1 MTEEYRVKC
10 KDCDKEFG
18 YSEASIAAGS
28 LRGMSR
34 PERCPECRKNHSRE
48 SRSIGIPQIQIKR
61 TGPRK
66 PDHELEPG
74 RLGRIHHPERTHR
87 KVNVQGKFGHPGSN
101 IEFGITDKDISLLF
115 EKMQTHQVSVVVGP
129 TGSGKSTFLPYRLM
143 VPPNDM
149 EQDLFTRYGQIV
161 ITQPRIQATRSIA
174 KFVAQDIHGSSLGAG
189 FDVGFRHSG
198 SPASDWRNKLV
209 YITDGT
215 LINWIV
221 SGQISNLSV
230 IMIDEAHER
239 SLNIDLILGLL
250 KQQLPRYPQL
260 KLIIASA
267 TINAELF
274 QDFFGDKNKV
284 ALLQFRGIKQHRI
297 DAFFPFHDYI
307 LKNNRNVP
315 DNMATKICAIL
326 KDIVEGEK
334 SEGNILGFLPGERE
348 IETCEDILRQMVM
361 EASKLR
367 DRDIGIYPLY
377 TRLPQEKQDMAL
389 APTASVIKDK
399 IMDII
404 RGQYPAVKDRLMAVL
419 LDMKSAK
426 EASEIVRKALD
437 EEQINDWFILVPEEG
452 QASLDSYPGQIVF
465 TTYKNRSL
473 LQNTDSFLEV
483 TDRRV
488 VISTNVAETSLTVD
502 GIVYVVDSG
511 LIKESRWDV
520 ENSAND
526 LPIIFHSRAGCRQR
540 WGRAGRVRDGEA
552 HMLYTDTQFE
562 DEEIFPAHTV
572 PEIQRSSIEEV
583 VLKAKAAGIGNI
595 EEFEWI
601 QSPPLPELK
610 RAPAV
615 LRKIG
620 ALDEDGDLTGYGV
633 ELQSFATNIP
643 FANLLVKADQYACGV
658 EMATI
663 AALSQVQTM
672 GGLLSW
678 DRKWDFITRN
688 AVETIHQQLAYPCQD
703 DLEFFLK
710 IYSIFSEAGSP
721 ELREKICRQFFI
733 DEDGLSTRV
742 ATARSQYMEMLSSG
756 KKADEDRRISFAFL
770 DRLRIILAISL
781 PEEFIF
787 ETDKSGAITACGGT
801 GSGLVVKIDKSSVLA
816 EKTPPC
822 FLALSR
828 RITKDRKG
836 KRYLTLSGVVCLKP
850 EWKNLK
856 KYSDIQLA
864 AAMSRILTPL
874 REPENIGRARHR
886 LFLDVLYPTGARYDL
901 IENESGETIQGKK
914 IADPE
919 PVNPVYAKGVLA
931 GTGIPAPE
939 ASKDTFPLAGWED
952 KKDSGIPYDRNE
964 NYGLVEDIEI
974 QDIDSNTGSMEEE
987 SGEEIK
993 AAGKILPEFKWIN
1006 ETVRGEACEVTGHK
1020 FPESRATVVM
1030 LRACSAEKETEHS
1043 RLRQGQTIM
1052 VTGLEIIEHPNGEKG
1067 LLVKEIET
1075 SAKFLVDSRDLSFSG
1090 KWSIVD
1096 WFLDKEFEMTVDYRQ
1111 GCTRL
1116 TRLSL
1121 IEEPLH
1127 NYLKSVSGKIPCKL
1141 IEMNGF
1147 NLNFLLQ
1154 KPERDGI
1161 IECAYM
1167 RKALNDKTSYKI
1179 GNTYDL
1185 YLYSRYGEAYVYL
1198 SVQPAGLLELIE
1210 KEKKKS
1216 MVFWNEC
1223 NLRIHTKSPMTT
1235 KTRRILQGISDN
1247 SDFHNII
1254 DKLYM
1259 QSNNIKLVYRF
1270 RKMPHEIGKKAR
1282 REQMLGDPVPVYN
1295 RDDKVMGRVSAIFD
1309 TNVLVALENGGTGN
1323 IPLKYLSW
1331 RDIIDPRETVDG
1343 DQIVEAR
1350 VVSQDKRGGGKIHTT
1365 LSLLKQRDWPFGTYF
1380 EDSVHEVEIVKID
1393 DNFAL
1398 ADLEPGLTGFIHIS
1412 NIKYGHVSTIAA
1424 HLKKGER
1431 VSARIKKNNINSIA
1445 KNPVNIEFSLKDT
1458 IQKELPVPE
1467 NKYKFLIG
1475 RGGNTIRELNERSGC
1490 NIYLKEKKGIAEIK
1504 GSSQESVDEA
1514 VRLIKE
1520 VLGKKTDAN
1529 ISEKSK
1535 TRSSVTKKKTN
1546 FCKVKIPI
1554 DKTGLLIGKK
1564 GKMISQIK
1572 KKSDTFIQI
1581 DKGTV
1586 HIKGQN
1592 EDGIKCAIKMI
1603 NDLIPEMR
1611 ELL

>member
-1 MTEEYRVKC
+1 M
-10 KDCDKEFG
+10 
-18 YSEASIAAGS
+18 
-28 LRGMSR
+28 
-34 PERCPECRKNHSRE
+34 
-48 SRSIGIPQIQIKR
+48 
-61 TGPRK
+61 
-66 PDHELEPG
+66 
-74 RLGRIHHPERTHR
+74 
-87 KVNVQGKFGHPGSN
+87 
-101 IEFGITDKDISLLF
+101 
-115 EKMQTHQVSVVVGP
+115 
-129 TGSGKSTFLPYRLM
+129 
-143 VPPNDM
+143 
-149 EQDLFTRYGQIV
+149 
-161 ITQPRIQATRSIA
+161 
-174 KFVAQDIHGSSLGAG
+174 
-189 FDVGFRHSG
+189 
-198 SPASDWRNKLV
+198 
-209 YITDGT
+209 
-215 LINWIV
+215 
-221 SGQISNLSV
+221 
-230 IMIDEAHER
+230 
-239 SLNIDLILGLL
+239 
-250 KQQLPRYPQL
+250 
-260 KLIIASA
+260 
-267 TINAELF
+267 
-274 QDFFGDKNKV
+274 
-284 ALLQFRGIKQHRI
+284 
-297 DAFFPFHDYI
+297 
-307 LKNNRNVP
+307 
-315 DNMATKICAIL
+315 
-326 KDIVEGEK
+326 
-334 SEGNILGFLPGERE
+334 
-348 IETCEDILRQMVM
+348 
-361 EASKLR
+361 
-367 DRDIGIYPLY
+367 
-377 TRLPQEKQDMAL
+377 
-389 APTASVIKDK
+389 
-399 IMDII
+399 
-404 RGQYPAVKDRLMAVL
+404 
-419 LDMKSAK
+419 
-426 EASEIVRKALD
+426 
-437 EEQINDWFILVPEEG
+437 
-452 QASLDSYPGQIVF
+452 
-465 TTYKNRSL
+465 
-473 LQNTDSFLEV
+473 
-483 TDRRV
+483 
-488 VISTNVAETSLTVD
+488 
-502 GIVYVVDSG
+502 
-511 LIKESRWDV
+511 
-520 ENSAND
+520 
-526 LPIIFHSRAGCRQR
+526 
-540 WGRAGRVRDGEA
+540 
-552 HMLYTDTQFE
+552 
-562 DEEIFPAHTV
+562 
-572 PEIQRSSIEEV
+572 
-583 VLKAKAAGIGNI
+583 
-595 EEFEWI
+595 
-601 QSPPLPELK
+601 
-610 RAPAV
+610 
-615 LRKIG
+615 
-620 ALDEDGDLTGYGV
+620 
-633 ELQSFATNIP
+633 
-643 FANLLVKADQYACGV
+643 
-658 EMATI
+658 
-663 AALSQVQTM
+663 
-672 GGLLSW
+672 
-678 DRKWDFITRN
+678 
-688 AVETIHQQLAYPCQD
+688 
-703 DLEFFLK
+703 
-710 IYSIFSEAGSP
+710 
-721 ELREKICRQFFI
+721 
-733 DEDGLSTRV
+733 
-742 ATARSQYMEMLSSG
+742 
-756 KKADEDRRISFAFL
+756 
-770 DRLRIILAISL
+770 
-781 PEEFIF
+781 
-787 ETDKSGAITACGGT
+787 
-801 GSGLVVKIDKSSVLA
+801 
-816 EKTPPC
+816 
-822 FLALSR
+822 
-828 RITKDRKG
+828 
-836 KRYLTLSGVVCLKP
+836 
-850 EWKNLK
+850 
-856 KYSDIQLA
+856 
-864 AAMSRILTPL
+864 
-874 REPENIGRARHR
+874 
-886 LFLDVLYPTGARYDL
+886 
-901 IENESGETIQGKK
+901 
-914 IADPE
+914 
-919 PVNPVYAKGVLA
+919 
-931 GTGIPAPE
+931 
-939 ASKDTFPLAGWED
+939 
-952 KKDSGIPYDRNE
+952 
-964 NYGLVEDIEI
+964 
-974 QDIDSNTGSMEEE
+974 
-987 SGEEIK
+987 
-993 AAGKILPEFKWIN
+993 
-1006 ETVRGEACEVTGHK
+1006 RGEACEVTGHK

-1075 SAKFLVDSRDLSFSG
+1075 GAKFLVDSRDLSFSG

-1185 YLYSRYGEAYVYL
+1185 YLYSRYGEAHVYL
-1198 SVQPAGLLELIE
+1198 SVQPAGLLELIK

-1216 MVFWNEC
+1216 MVFWNKC

-1350 VVSQDKRGGGKIHTT
+1350 VVSQDKRGDGKIHTT
-1365 LSLLKQRDWPFGTYF
+1365 LSLLKQRDWPFGIYLA
-1380 EDSVHEVEIVKID
+1380 DSVHEVEIVKMD

-1431 VSARIKKNNINSIA
+1431 VSARIKKININPIA

-1475 RGGNTIRELNERSGC
+1475 RGGNTIRELKKKSGC

-1586 HIKGQN
+1586 HIKGRN